1 MSSAKRE
8 YFTFDLRG
16 LRAALAAHAAADGFT
31 ESDVVRC
38 ALAVTLGK
46 DQGLLEQPPTVN
58 NDRPPPSTQVKLS
71 VRIARHSAF
80 QLDRNARVAGLSR
93 GAYLSRLIAG
103 APAVLAAADRAA
115 ASSALSASSAELA
128 LLSRDLYHLTQLLRQ
143 GDVQAARA
151 YRERLDS
158 VNDEVQMHLDKAA
171 AVLAQLTPGKAG
183 SGRLPSPFFHSRSD

>member
-1 MSSAKRE
+1 
-8 YFTFDLRG
+8 
-16 LRAALAAHAAADGFT
+16 
-31 ESDVVRC
+31 VR
-38 ALAVTLGK
+38 V
-46 DQGLLEQPPTVN
+46 
-58 NDRPPPSTQVKLS
+58 
-71 VRIARHSAF
+71 ARHSAF
-80 QLDRNARVAGLSR
+80 QLDRNARGAGLSR

-103 APAVLAAADRAA
+103 APTVLAAADRAA
-115 ASSALSASSAELA
+115 ASSALNASSAELA

-171 AVLAQLTPGKAG
+171 AVLAQLTPGKAR